1 MGCLRLSLILWPA
14 AMIASL
20 IVAGFVAPS
29 KWPFLTAAFVFGIA
43 SFAKVPPMQT
53 RVMKYGKAAP
63 ELAATA
69 NISAFSIANAH
80 RGSIGGAIVNSSFG
94 ASAIRFAAA
103 VPALA
108 PLHPVAGARQRRSS
122 GLISTLSEGS
132 DTMTT
137 ISAKSDVM
145 TLINVF
151 TVEPADQRRL
161 VELLTEATEVSV
173 RRVPGFVSASL
184 HRSTDG
190 TKVTMYAQW
199 RSIDDYRAMRQDP
212 APLPFLQEA
221 LTIAKFEPGVYE
233 VVRTFTPDGET
244 K

>member
-43 SFAKVPPMQT
+43 SFAKVPPMRA

-94 ASAIRFAAA
+94 ASAIPFAAA
-103 VPALA
+103 IVPALA
-108 PLHPVAGARQRRSS
+108 LLFILSQERGSSVAPA
-122 GLISTLSEGS
+122 LSRPS
-132 DTMTT
+132 L
-137 ISAKSDVM
+137 K
-145 TLINVF
+145 
-151 TVEPADQRRL
+151 
-161 VELLTEATEVSV
+161 EAT
-173 RRVPGFVSASL
+173 L
-184 HRSTDG
+184 
-190 TKVTMYAQW
+190 
-199 RSIDDYRAMRQDP
+199 
-212 APLPFLQEA
+212 
-221 LTIAKFEPGVYE
+221 
-233 VVRTFTPDGET
+233 
-244 K
+244 